1 MNITKNTKKKT
12 SKALRNVQI
21 FKDMDNDKIMESLK
35 NYRKRHL
42 KE

>member
-1 MNITKNTKKKT
+1 MSITKSTKKKT

-21 FKDMDNDKIMESLK
+21 FKDMGNDKIMESLK
-35 NYRKRHL
+35 KYRKRHL

>member
-1 MNITKNTKKKT
+1 MSITKSTKKKT

-21 FKDMDNDKIMESLK
+21 FKGMNNGKIMESLK
-35 NYRKRHL
+35 NYRKKHF